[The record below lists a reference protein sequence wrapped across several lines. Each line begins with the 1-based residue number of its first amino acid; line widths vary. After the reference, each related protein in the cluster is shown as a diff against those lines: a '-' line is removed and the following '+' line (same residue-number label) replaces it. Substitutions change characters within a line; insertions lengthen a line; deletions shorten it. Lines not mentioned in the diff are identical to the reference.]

1 MELLKRYIAAVQR
14 HLPDDKKDEI
24 GRELE
29 ANIRDQL
36 DSHAEREAL
45 TEDAVAA
52 VLKQMGHPKQVA
64 LEFVPPKPL
73 ISTNYL
79 PTYKYTIYVVLG
91 VLFVIQVIDSTIGWM
106 SADFGLVLY
115 IKSILSGI
123 VRDGCFAFTAITL
136 TYILI
141 SAKNTGNDEP
151 QKQSWQPQNLP
162 AVGPSWQNISLQ
174 DIFTDLATYA
184 FLLSVIWYPVLFNEQ
199 HSSWFTDSTLQVLM
213 WASPLIIGGIALT
226 LWQLKERYWNRRMQW
241 INIVLNSGF
250 VIILLYLAMSG
261 LVFDTQSWGRVIE
274 LGIDNIPRA
283 ISVTLVIIACFPAYE
298 ILRDS
303 RRLYLTR

>member
-29 ANIRDQL
+29 ANIMDQL
-36 DSHAEREAL
+36 ESRAEHEPL
-45 TEDAVAA
+45 TNDVVAA

-64 LEFVPPKPL
+64 MEFAPSKPL
-73 ISTNYL
+73 ISTTYL
-79 PTYKYTIYVVLG
+79 PTYKYTIYIVLG
-91 VLFVIQVIDSTIGWM
+91 VLFVIQVINSTINWM

-123 VRDGCFAFTAITL
+123 VRDGSFAFTAITL

-151 QKQSWQPQNLP
+151 LKQNWQPQNLP

-184 FLLSVIWYPVLFNEQ
+184 FLLSIIWYPTLFNAP
-199 HSSWFTDSTLQVLM
+199 HSSWLTDSALQVLM

-261 LVFDTQSWGRVIE
+261 LVFDTQSWGRMIE
-274 LGIDNIPRA
+274 LDIDNILRA

-298 ILRDS
+298 IIRDA
-303 RRLYLTR
+303 RRLYQTR